1 MHATL
6 SSTSGAGMAAAI
18 LDRLEVIA
26 GELDALRGEV
36 DPTLWLDLQRVVEA
50 LVEAI
55 ESEPTHEPGCRG
67 HR

>member
-1 MHATL
+1 
-6 SSTSGAGMAAAI
+6 MAAAI
-18 LDRLEVIA
+18 LDRLEAIA

>member
-1 MHATL
+1 MIAT
-6 SSTSGAGMAAAI
+6 
-18 LDRLEVIA
+18 
-26 GELDALRGEV
+26 ELDALRGEV

-67 HR
+67 HRWPPWA

>member
-1 MHATL
+1 MTVRPTAV
-6 SSTSGAGMAAAI
+6 
-18 LDRLEVIA
+18 DRLDVIA

-55 ESEPTHEPGCRG
+55 EGEPPHEPGCRG